1 MNATPETLTLESPE
15 QAGNVPSG
23 VVGSTA
29 LLGSVVRDKNGREIQ
44 PGDTLKI
51 FHFIGRRRK
60 RFYMYKYVEA
70 IVAFPEWKDGLTAL
84 RVAHLNVANETCLI
98 LRRGQWEK
106 HIEIVQGYGYGDDR
120 RPFDERPIL
129 LPNVTI
135 SQPGPK
141 APKPEL

>member
-1 MNATPETLTLESPE
+1 VSRPGRTPETFTMQTDTKAICE
-15 QAGNVPSG
+15 PSTPDSIG
-23 VVGSTA
+23 VGSSP

-51 FHFIGRRRK
+51 FHFVGRRRK

-70 IVAFPEWKDGLTAL
+70 IWSHPEWKDGLDAL
-84 RVAHLNVANETCLI
+84 RVSHLNIAGETYLI

-120 RPFDERPIL
+120 RPFDERPII
-129 LPNVTI
+129 LPN
-135 SQPGPK
+135 
-141 APKPEL
+141 A